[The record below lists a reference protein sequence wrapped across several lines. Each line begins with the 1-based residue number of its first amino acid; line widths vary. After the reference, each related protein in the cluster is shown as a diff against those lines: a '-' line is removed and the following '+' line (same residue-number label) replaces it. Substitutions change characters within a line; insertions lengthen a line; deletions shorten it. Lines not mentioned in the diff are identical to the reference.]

1 MPIVNLW
8 TGELREQKKEE
19 FFKNTFPP
27 KLAALVK
34 ILGRYLQEFGKIDEI
49 EEVQV

>member
-34 ILGRYLQEFGKIDEI
+34 VLGNLLSKILDKIDES
-49 EEVQV
+49 